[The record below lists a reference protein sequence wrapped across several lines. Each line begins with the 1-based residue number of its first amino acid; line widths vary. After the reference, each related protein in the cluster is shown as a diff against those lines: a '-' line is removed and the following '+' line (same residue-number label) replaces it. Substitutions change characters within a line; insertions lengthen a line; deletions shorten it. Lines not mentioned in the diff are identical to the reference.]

1 MMKAKG
7 IVHRAKGR
15 CLFSVS
21 RLTSHIS
28 LLISV
33 SCLLSLS
40 ACGYTLQGRAQLPFQ
55 SVSIGKIVNKTFESR
70 IEDRMQVAL
79 ADELLKNGF
88 TLEKGAEHRIEGVLR
103 SFELRVVAEKSGVA
117 DQYEVVIKGDFKLV
131 DSSGK
136 EKPLRGSGAFIIS
149 FASTGSIPDVMA
161 RKEVATDQA
170 LRDLALEIVASIIY
184 F

>member
-1 MMKAKG
+1 MRSLL
-7 IVHRAKGR
+7 RAEVSGR
-15 CLFSVS
+15 CLSFVS
-21 RLTSHIS
+21 LFTSHF
-28 LLISV
+28 LLITSV
-33 SCLLSLS
+33 SCLLSLA
-40 ACGYTLQGRAQLPFQ
+40 ACGYSLQGRAQLPFQ
-55 SVSIGKIVNKTFESR
+55 SVSIGKIVNKTFESK

-88 TLEKGAEHRIEGVLR
+88 ALEKGAEHRIEGVLR
-103 SFELRVVAEKSGVA
+103 SFELRVVSEKSGVA
-117 DQYEVVIKGDFKLV
+117 DQYEVVIKGEFKLV

-136 EKPLRGSGAFIIS
+136 EKPLRGSGAFIVS

-170 LRDLALEIVASIIY
+170 LRDLSAEIVASMIY

>member
-7 IVHRAKGR
+7 IRQRAKGR
-15 CLFSVS
+15 SLSFV
-21 RLTSHIS
+21 S

-33 SCLLSLS
+33 SCLLSLGG
-40 ACGYTLQGRAQLPFQ
+40 CGYTVQGRAQLPFQ
-55 SVSIGKIVNKTFESR
+55 SVSIGKIVNKTFESK
-70 IEDRMQVAL
+70 IEDKMQVAL

-136 EKPLRGSGAFIIS
+136 EKPLRGSGAFIVS

-170 LRDLALEIVASIIY
+170 LRDLALEIVASMIY

>member
-1 MMKAKG
+1 MRKAKSIG
-7 IVHRAKGR
+7 QKAERIGHRAQR
-15 CLFSVS
+15 CF
-21 RLTSHIS
+21 
-28 LLISV
+28 
-33 SCLLSLS
+33 LSLTLCTLLLTLCVGG
-40 ACGYTLQGRAQLPFQ
+40 CGYTLQGRAQLPFQ
-55 SVSIGKIVNKTFESR
+55 SVSIGKIVNKTFESK

-103 SFELRVVAEKSGVA
+103 SFEMRVVAEKSGVA

-136 EKPLRGSGAFIIS
+136 EKPLRGSGAFIVS
-149 FASTGSIPDVMA
+149 FVSTGSIPDVMA

-170 LRDLALEIVASIIY
+170 LRDLALEIVASMIY